1 MLGYKLVGIS
11 QGERKQNGYDINT
24 MNLYEKMCCEAR
36 KHWVIGLE
44 ESESMRKCGAESCMA
59 RENVER
65 GTEGEMSRE
74 NMEL

>member
-24 MNLYEKMCCEAR
+24 MNLYVKTCCEAR

-44 ESESMRKCGAESCMA
+44 ESESMRKC
-59 RENVER
+59 R
-65 GTEGEMSRE
+65 G
-74 NMEL
+74 